1 MQVLR
6 SMIETNSLTED
17 VVSLLSA
24 YHKKRLLER
33 RKYVREVLDA
43 ENKAQMKAL
52 MPREK
57 ETVVLL

>member
-24 YHKKRLLER
+24 YQKKRLLER

-43 ENKAQMKAL
+43 ESKARLKASL
-52 MPREK
+52 TK
-57 ETVVLL
+57 DVQTVVLA